1 MTDNEKAW
9 HCCASRAYAERYQE
23 RIKEQRRKYYVKNKS
38 RILHY
43 SYLYDQSHYQERL
56 AYFRNR
62 RMLKAI
68 EEGREFKPRL
78 AARIPEYV
86 TCTAHARHLKMQVH
100 AHDIKYAFANG
111 LINVKRNRG
120 RPRKD

>member
-1 MTDNEKAW
+1 MTDNEKAY
-9 HCCASRAYAERYQE
+9 HYCQVVAYRERHPEKVKKYS
-23 RIKEQRRKYYVKNKS
+23 RKYYVKHK
-38 RILHY
+38 RKILHY

-56 AYFRNR
+56 EYFRNR
-62 RMLKAI
+62 RMWKAI
-68 EEGREFKPRL
+68 EEGREFKPRI

-111 LINVKRNRG
+111 LVNIKRNRG